1 MTLANQISAKI
12 PDTSKL
18 VKNTDYNAKISEIE
32 SKIPSISGLVTTSA
46 LTSVENKISDV
57 SGLVKK
63 TDYNTKNSEIEKK
76 LTDHDHDKY
85 ITTPEFNKFTAE
97 ICYLFVN
104 DTEIIKF
111 KAKGSQI
118 VATSLCL
125 GNISK
130 DFSVDNMR
138 NTGLYG

>member
-32 SKIPSISGLVTTSA
+32 SKITSISGLVTTSA

-63 TDYNTKNSEIEKK
+63 NR
-76 LTDHDHDKY
+76 L
-85 ITTPEFNKFTAE
+85 
-97 ICYLFVN
+97 
-104 DTEIIKF
+104 
-111 KAKGSQI
+111 
-118 VATSLCL
+118 
-125 GNISK
+125 
-130 DFSVDNMR
+130 
-138 NTGLYG
+138 